1 MYIFSCKHTHTHM
14 YMLQLNQFRLS
25 VRQLLFNSSHTN
37 HTSNHTQ
44 YQPSSSRLAT
54 HSQAPPTNSYRL
66 SDGGG
71 GGGDSYD
78 IRVPPGMAAE
88 GYVYPKQFAPK
99 PTPRHYITYNSASN
113 GYKTPPTPPVSAA
126 YTIVHKIAS
135 ISDAC
140 NVHFM
145 TVNGSSKCAHT
156 HTHTHTHTHHVHMH
170 SCCFSLKCMF

>member
-1 MYIFSCKHTHTHM
+1 M

-66 SDGGG
+66 SDGGGG

-145 TVNGSSKCAHT
+145 AVNGSSKCAHT
-156 HTHTHTHTHHVHMH
+156 HTHTHTHTDTHHVHMR